1 MGQQVTIT
9 SVTAN
14 TPVEIYYCDSF
25 SANCVYVATVA
36 TFPFSFDV
44 PNPYDFVDYVI
55 EIRDVNGC
63 VDTNT
68 VLITPT
74 QTTSVT
80 PTMTLTPT
88 NTPTNTSTPTQTPTQ
103 TPTNTTTSTTT
114 PTTTPTPS
122 VTPVVSIHSIG
133 QNIFPTLSNTC
144 SDTMTLNNLYTY
156 INEASVIPVVGV
168 ILYQTLFNGTLFTP
182 FNGNNGFIKMNWGGT
197 LYAVQINTSGV
208 IISYVLCS

>member
-14 TPVEIYYCDSF
+14 TPVEIYYCDSLNT
-25 SANCVYVATVA
+25 NCVYVATVA

-63 VDTNT
+63 IDTNT

-80 PTMTLTPT
+80 PTMTQTPTITPT
-88 NTPTNTSTPTQTPTQ
+88 NTATPTTTPTITLTT
-103 TPTNTTTSTTT
+103 TPTNTTTA
-114 PTTTPTPS
+114 TTTPTPS
-122 VTPVVSIHSIG
+122 VTPVVSIHPIG
-133 QNIFPTLSNTC
+133 QNIFPTITNTC
-144 SDTMTLNNLYTY
+144 GDTMTLNNLYTY
-156 INEASVIPVVGV
+156 INEASTITVIGV
-168 ILYQTLFNGTLFTP
+168 TLYQNLCNGTLFTP
-182 FNGNNGFIKMNWGGT
+182 FNGNNGFIKMNWGGV